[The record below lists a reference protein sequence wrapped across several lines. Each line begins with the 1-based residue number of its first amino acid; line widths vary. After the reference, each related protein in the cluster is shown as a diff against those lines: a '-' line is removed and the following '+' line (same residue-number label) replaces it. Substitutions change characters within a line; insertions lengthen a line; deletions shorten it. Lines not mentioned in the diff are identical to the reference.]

1 MKKQINA
8 KITST
13 KKFVSTHKTKIA
25 LATGVTVGAATALVI
40 KHYIDDQK
48 TLLLVT
54 DDLVNHMQST
64 EHSVGYDT
72 PYGTI
77 HTFMLPTHQDTNQ

>member
-77 HTFMLPTHQDTNQ
+77 HTFMIPTYQDTNQ